1 MPALYLGY
9 FQLHSIK
16 QFCLMCDY
24 CCLKGTITTLLCQT
38 ISNDEKEEEQ
48 QNRPIWKFTNDY
60 FFIYL
65 KWTSYSWKLK
75 LNKNKGILENFES
88 FIFIATESNCA
99 VFKSIGWRCGRIGSQ
114 SIWATFFCTSVF
126 MHQICVSIHWRVE
139 KIASKSKTKYD
150 CKQMAVVVLHSD

>member
-65 KWTSYSWKLK
+65 K
-75 LNKNKGILENFES
+75 
-88 FIFIATESNCA
+88 
-99 VFKSIGWRCGRIGSQ
+99 
-114 SIWATFFCTSVF
+114 
-126 MHQICVSIHWRVE
+126 
-139 KIASKSKTKYD
+139 
-150 CKQMAVVVLHSD
+150 